1 MEEEKVVGRLMA
13 KAGGNGMDRREERE
27 QEEDTEVFIQ

>member
-1 MEEEKVVGRLMA
+1 MEEEKVVMA